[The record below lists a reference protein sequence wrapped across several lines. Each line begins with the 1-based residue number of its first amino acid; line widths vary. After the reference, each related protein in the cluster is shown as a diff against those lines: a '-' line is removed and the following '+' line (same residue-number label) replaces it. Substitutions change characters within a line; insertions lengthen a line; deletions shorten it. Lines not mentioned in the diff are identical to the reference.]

1 MIRSSVSCAAS
12 ALLLTGCVTWG
23 QFDQGLD
30 SLVGRPLD
38 DAINVLGM
46 PTEERTVAGRRY
58 IQWGS
63 SSSGFIPVTSPS
75 TTYGTVN
82 TGRTFGTY
90 SATTYSAAYVPVEY
104 SCSITLQIG
113 ADERIQKT
121 QYEGNL
127 GGCESYIQALNRF
140 RMGSKHTQ

>member
-46 PTEERTVAGRRY
+46 PASERTVAGRRY
-58 IQWGS
+58 VQWRRS
-63 SSSGFIPVTSPS
+63 YSESMPVVSPS
-75 TTYGTVN
+75 TTYGAVQS
-82 TGRTFGTY
+82 GRGIANY
-90 SATTYSAAYVPVEY
+90 SATTYSQSYETAEY

-113 ADERIQKT
+113 ADERVQKS

-127 GGCESYIQALNRF
+127 GGCESYIQVLNHF
-140 RMGSKHTQ
+140 RKTLRK